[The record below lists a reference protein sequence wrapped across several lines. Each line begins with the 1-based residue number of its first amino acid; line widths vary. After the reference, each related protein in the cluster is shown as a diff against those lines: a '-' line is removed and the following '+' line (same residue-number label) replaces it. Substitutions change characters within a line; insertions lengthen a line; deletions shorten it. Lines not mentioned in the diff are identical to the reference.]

1 MIKQSLLALA
11 MVLAPAAA
19 HAQIRVESTGAT
31 VEEAKQRAFESAVQ
45 QGAGVLIL
53 KETEAINQ
61 EVVRND
67 IIAYSSGF
75 VEKFEIKKQWFEN
88 GRVRLITDV
97 WVSDS
102 KISERLKS
110 ISKNGKNIDGRQITA
125 RSKTLARE
133 RESSNKI
140 FEMLAKDYPTRAIE
154 VQISNVKS
162 LDRSKDTLMSIEA
175 TLGWSESFLISLADT
190 LEKTSLDWQQ
200 DYETVISVRKKG
212 FSWSGPTTGTYADD
226 SKLKILQN
234 RFSQDQLA
242 IKVVYLNAEK
252 KAFAETCTDIQFYTD
267 GSPYFST
274 RKQEYS
280 LLDHFAGSIRW
291 PDLHFNGN
299 FSEKVRFGIIKG
311 TQSHSEWMAFLENIN
326 QMTASVVF
334 RKDCI

>member
-11 MVLAPAAA
+11 ILLAPAAA

-75 VEKFEIKKQWFEN
+75 VEKFEIKKQWSEN

-110 ISKNGKNIDGRQITA
+110 ISRDGKNIDGRQIVA
-125 RSKTLARE
+125 RSQTLFQE
-133 RESSNKI
+133 QVSSDKI
-140 FEMLAKDYPTRAIE
+140 FKTIIKDYPTRAVE
-154 VQISNVKS
+154 VQIGNVKS
-162 LDRSKDTLMSIEA
+162 LDRSNTLISIEA
-175 TLGWSESFLISLADT
+175 TLGWSESFLISLADA
-190 LEKTSLDWQQ
+190 LEKTSLNRQQ

-212 FSWSGPTTGTYADD
+212 FSWSGPTTATYADN

-234 RFSQDQLA
+234 RLGQDQLA
-242 IKVVYLNAEK
+242 IKVVYLNSAK
-252 KAFAETCTDIQFYTD
+252 KAFAETCTDIQFYAD
-267 GSPYFST
+267 DSPYFST

-280 LLDHFAGSIRW
+280 LLDHFTSSIRW

-299 FSEKVRFGIIKG
+299 FSEKVRFDIVKG
-311 TQSHSEWMAFLENIN
+311 TQSYSEWTTFLENIN